1 MFEESVSERHFYC
14 EKALEDI
21 AISLGKKDWNFDI
34 DPCSNKPDIT
44 NSNNNVTCDC
54 SVSGDNFCH
63 VIWMELWN
71 NQMSGNLPPELG
83 NLTQIQ
89 TLGISSNYFS
99 GELPA
104 TLAKLTTLLE
114 FRIEDNQFSG
124 KIPDYIQNW
133 TSITKLMIQGSG
145 LKGPIPSGISRL
157 RNLTD
162 LRISDLEGPEDAPM
176 PQLNSMT
183 KLHTQ

>member
-1 MFEESVSERHFYC
+1 MEAKC
-14 EKALEDI
+14 LKINL
-21 AISLGKKDWNFDI
+21 L
-34 DPCSNKPDIT
+34 
-44 NSNNNVTCDC
+44 
-54 SVSGDNFCH
+54 FCFS
-63 VIWMELWN
+63 I
-71 NQMSGNLPPELG
+71 
-83 NLTQIQ
+83 IYRD
-89 TLGISSNYFS
+89 ISSNYFS

-183 KLHTQ
+183 KLHTLVLRNCNISGKLHDYLGTMTSLKHL

>member
-1 MFEESVSERHFYC
+1 MEAKC
-14 EKALEDI
+14 LKINL
-21 AISLGKKDWNFDI
+21 L
-34 DPCSNKPDIT
+34 
-44 NSNNNVTCDC
+44 
-54 SVSGDNFCH
+54 FCFS
-63 VIWMELWN
+63 I
-71 NQMSGNLPPELG
+71 
-83 NLTQIQ
+83 IYR
-89 TLGISSNYFS
+89 GISSNYFS

-183 KLHTQ
+183 KLHT